1 MDSATRAGLGL
12 CYAELETQ
20 CGLKGLSRNSDD
32 GFRTFLR
39 YASGKHTCSADNS
52 PPNAEAQVLGLG
64 LERGPVGHSPHR
76 SHAPHASI
84 FGPAEAA
91 G

>member
-20 CGLKGLSRNSDD
+20 CGLKGLSRNSD
-32 GFRTFLR
+32 GFRAFLR

-52 PPNAEAQVLGLG
+52 PPNAEAPVLGLG

-84 FGPAEAA
+84 LGPAEAA